1 MRVSGRNLGSGYAPP
16 VTTSMSS
23 RGLPIAVLVFSLLFF
38 WAWVWFAVA
47 GGGGLTDPAE
57 ILTQGAQATA
67 DADSFRLSLTVDGNV
82 TDADSGEPVSLDGM
96 TMAGELDLAGDAAH
110 LTFALPMLMG
120 MSGEAIVIGQD
131 MYLLTPMIDEWL
143 HLTGEPGTGE
153 EPAGEPPTDEEIAAK
168 VEELLTTDGV
178 SAATLAEQP
187 CGDDTCYHVQVS
199 ISAEALAAH
208 EGGMGDGGHMFGQE
222 MGGLMPNP
230 EFTGPVV
237 VDLLFQQDGL
247 WLRQVSM
254 SSEGDAGEA
263 TMSLELSDFNTPFDI
278 SPPPADQV
286 IEAEDFPLFDLT

>member
-1 MRVSGRNLGSGYAPP
+1 
-16 VTTSMSS
+16 MSS
-23 RGLPIAVLVFSLLFF
+23 RALPIAVLVFSLVFF

-57 ILTQGAQATA
+57 ILTQGAQATS
-67 DADSFRLSLTVDGNV
+67 DADSFRLSLTVDGRM

-96 TMAGELDLAGDAAH
+96 TLAGELDLAGDAAH
-110 LTFALPMLMG
+110 VTFALPMLMG
-120 MSGEAIVIGQD
+120 MSGEVIVIGQD
-131 MYLLTPMIDEWL
+131 MYLLTPMVDEWL
-143 HLTGEPGTGE
+143 HLAE
-153 EPAGEPPTDEEIAAK
+153 EPNADEEPSDEPRTDEEIAAK

-178 SAATLAEQP
+178 SAAKLADQP

-208 EGGMGDGGHMFGQE
+208 DGEMPDVTDMGE
-222 MGGLMPNP
+222 LGGLMPNP
-230 EFTGPVV
+230 EFTGPIV

-254 SSEGDAGEA
+254 ASEGDAGEA
-263 TMSLELSDFNTPFDI
+263 TMTLELSDYNTGFDI

-286 IEAEDFPLFDLT
+286 IEAEDFPFFQLP